1 MPIILFASIFSR
13 FNQVISLRL
22 LAFLLGS
29 LICVAA
35 GHAEDILRIPYS
47 SDIGTLDPDN
57 GFEVA
62 GLTALDNIYEGLV
75 KYEAGS
81 TRIVGSLAKSW
92 EISGDGLTYTFH
104 LVEGVKFHDG
114 TALNADAVVTSF
126 KRRRDGGFV
135 QNYTLANMA
144 DIAASDS
151 STVVVT
157 LRHAQPSFLDGLAS
171 PWGPKIISPAAISDH
186 AKGDLATGWLTD
198 HTAGTGPFKLVEFKR
213 GEHYVLARNEDYWG
227 AKPYFSRVELPVIP
241 DIGQQILKLKAGE
254 IDGVPTNYPFAQLG
268 SLPADLEITSAPS
281 MTQFE
286 AFVKPGSPLEDA
298 EVRKAV
304 LTAINPNFWVS
315 DAFGQYAH
323 VSKSL
328 FPNIMLEAAQP
339 VQFPTDFDAAKS
351 AIAKHGPVTL
361 DIGLYSANPSY
372 GRIADLMIAQLSMI
386 GVKATSHIMPPGAAY
401 AMKGDPTAPDMLLI
415 IASPDAAHPDNQ
427 AKAFFTKDAPLNL
440 YGIVLPEADAVVAEA
455 ASVTDVSKRNA
466 LYEKAGQMYFD
477 AGHFVP
483 LVDVDDVVVHRKGL
497 KDLGL
502 RPVFPRGS
510 VDFSSVRR

>member
-1 MPIILFASIFSR
+1 MPKFLFASIFSR
-13 FNQVISLRL
+13 FNRAIGLRL

-29 LICVAA
+29 LISVAA
-35 GHAEDILRIPYS
+35 GHAQDVLRIPYT

-62 GLTALDNIYEGLV
+62 GLTALDSIYEGLV
-75 KYEAGS
+75 KYETGS

-92 EISGDGLTYTFH
+92 EISDDGLTYTFH
-104 LVEGVKFHDG
+104 LVDGVKFHDG
-114 TALNADAVVTSF
+114 TALNAEAVVTSF

-135 QNYTLANMA
+135 QNYTLANVA
-144 DIAASDS
+144 DVVASDR
-151 STVVVT
+151 STVIIT
-157 LRHAQPSFLDGLAS
+157 LRHPQPSFLDGLSS
-171 PWGPKIISPAAISDH
+171 PWGPKVISPAALSDH

-198 HTAGTGPFKLVEFKR
+198 HAVGTGPFKLAEFKR
-213 GEHYVLARNEDYWG
+213 GERYVLARNENYWG
-227 AKPYFSRVELPVIP
+227 AKPYFGKVEFPVIP

-254 IDGVPTNYPFAQLG
+254 IDGVPANFPFAQLG

-286 AFVKPGSPLEDA
+286 AFIKPGSPLDDA

-304 LTAINPNFWVS
+304 LTAINPNLWAS

-328 FPNIMLEAAQP
+328 YPNIMLAAAQP
-339 VQFPTDFDAAKS
+339 VQFPTDFEAAKS
-351 AIAKHGPVTL
+351 VIAKHGPVTL
-361 DIGLYSANPSY
+361 SIGLYSANPSY
-372 GRIADLMIAQLSMI
+372 GRIADLMIAELSLI
-386 GVKATSHIMPPGAAY
+386 GVQATSHIMPPGAAF
-401 AMKGDPTAPDMLLI
+401 AMKGDPAAPDILLI

-427 AKAFFTKDAPLNL
+427 ARAFFTKDAPLNL
-440 YGIVLPEADAVVAEA
+440 YGIDLPEADAVVAEG
-455 ASVTDVSKRNA
+455 ASATDITARNA

-477 AGHFVP
+477 AGHFIP
-483 LVDVDDVVVHRKGL
+483 LVDVDDVVVHRMGL

-510 VDFSSVRR
+510 IDFSSVRR

>member
-1 MPIILFASIFSR
+1 MPKFLSASISSR
-13 FNQVISLRL
+13 FNRLVGFRL
-22 LAFLLGS
+22 LAFLLGFLTS
-29 LICVAA
+29 VALA
-35 GHAEDILRIPYS
+35 HAQDVLRIPYS

-62 GLTALDNIYEGLV
+62 GLTVLDSIYEGLV

-81 TRIVGSLAKSW
+81 TRIVGSLAGDW
-92 EISGDGLTYTFH
+92 AMSGDGLKYTFH

-114 TALNADAVVTSF
+114 TALDAEAVVTSF

-144 DIAASDS
+144 DIVATDR
-151 STVVVT
+151 STVVIT
-157 LRHAQPSFLDGLAS
+157 LRHPQPSFIDSLAS
-171 PWGPKIISPAAISDH
+171 PWGAKIISPTALSGH
-186 AKGDLATGWLTD
+186 AGKDFATGWLTD
-198 HTAGTGPFKLVEFKR
+198 HAVGTGPFRLAEFKR
-213 GEHYVLARNEDYWG
+213 GERYVLARNDDYWG
-227 AKPYFSRVELPVIP
+227 AKPYFSKVEFPVIP

-254 IDGVPTNYPFAQLG
+254 IDSVPANFPFAQLA

-281 MTQFE
+281 MAQFE
-286 AFVKPGSPLEDA
+286 AFIKPGSPLDDA

-304 LTAINPNFWVS
+304 LTAINPNLWAS

-328 FPNIMLEAAQP
+328 YPNIMLDPAQP

-351 AIAKHGPVTL
+351 AIAKHGPIALT
-361 DIGLYSANPSY
+361 IGLYSANPSY

-386 GVKATSHIMPPGAAY
+386 GVEATSRIMPPGAAY
-401 AMKGDPTAPDMLLI
+401 AMKGDPAAPDMLLI

-427 AKAFFTKDAPLNL
+427 AKAFFTGDAPLNL
-440 YGIVLPEADAVVAEA
+440 YGSTLPEADAVVAEG
-455 ASVTDVSKRNA
+455 ASATDVAARNA
-466 LYEKAGQMYFD
+466 LYERAGRMYFD
-477 AGHFVP
+477 AGRFIP
-483 LVDVDDVVVHRKGL
+483 LVDVDDVVVHRRGL

-510 VDFSSVRR
+510 IDFSSVRR